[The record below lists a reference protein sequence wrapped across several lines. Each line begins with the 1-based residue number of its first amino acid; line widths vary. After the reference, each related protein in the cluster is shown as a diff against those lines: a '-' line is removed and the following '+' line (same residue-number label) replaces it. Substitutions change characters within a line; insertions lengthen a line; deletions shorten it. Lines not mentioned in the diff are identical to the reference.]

1 MTFLFNE
8 GLLNFALPLPHLS
21 VIGTSRV
28 GDKQW
33 FFHDGISQDCGLCA
47 KWPVCNV
54 GCVQCRFCAK
64 WSVRNVGSVQCGLC
78 VM

>member
-1 MTFLFNE
+1 
-8 GLLNFALPLPHLS
+8 
-21 VIGTSRV
+21 
-28 GDKQW
+28 
-33 FFHDGISQDCGLCA
+33 
-47 KWPVCNV
+47 VCNV